1 MDYQKI
7 ILSGNATDDAKRL
20 ESKSGEVQFTT
31 FNVGVSGG
39 KERKTTFFPV
49 TVFGKYGE
57 TVAEHVTKGRQV
69 LVEGRID
76 VGEEGRFNVIA
87 DWVVFGALMA
97 KLAEDPRD
105 EG

>member
-7 ILSGNATDDAKRL
+7 ILSSNATDDAKRM
-20 ESKSGEVQFTT
+20 ESKSGEVKFTT
-31 FNVGVSGG
+31 FSVGVSGG
-39 KERKTTFFPV
+39 KERRTTFFPV

-76 VGEEGRFNVIA
+76 VSEEGRFNVIA

-97 KLAEDPRD
+97 KLAEEPGEER
-105 EG
+105 

>member
-7 ILSGNATDDAKRL
+7 ILSGNATDDAKRQ
-20 ESKSGEVQFTT
+20 ESKSGEVKFTT
-31 FNVGVSGG
+31 FSVGVSGG
-39 KERKTTFFPV
+39 KERRTTFFPV

-76 VGEEGRFNVIA
+76 VSEEGRFNVIA
-87 DWVVFGALMA
+87 DWVVFGALTA
-97 KLAEDPRD
+97 KPVD
-105 EG
+105 ESEQDQ

>member
-7 ILSGNATDDAKRL
+7 ILSGNATDDAKRK
-20 ESKSGEVQFTT
+20 ESKSGDVQFTT
-31 FNVGVSGG
+31 FSVGVSGG

-97 KLAEDPRD
+97 KIAEDPGE